1 MPELRPRR
9 ALLLLVLVN
18 ATWGASYSVLKST
31 VDRVPPLMTAALG
44 ISAGTALLWAI
55 RATRPSRP
63 RVPPGDRLRI
73 ALLGNLGLSANVL
86 LTFEGI
92 ARATATDASLAIV
105 GETIFT
111 ILLAAALGE
120 RAAGRRLL
128 AAAFGVI
135 GMALVVLDGAVDDAG
150 ASARLLGVLLL
161 LLATL
166 ADAIYNVRGAA
177 LTRRY
182 DALTMLTWAMTGTL
196 PVWLVILA
204 WVGACDGWPAL
215 DLGAVLGLAWI
226 GGVQYTLCFWAWFAL
241 IARTGSSLGA
251 VTVAAQPLAG
261 VLAGVLV
268 LSERP
273 SPTAW
278 LGGLLTV
285 VALACAAV
293 APERRREPWRLFSD
307 SPYARKRAR
316 VRHPA

>member
-1 MPELRPRR
+1 MPELRPRS

-31 VDRVPPLMTAALG
+31 VDRVPPLLTAALG

-55 RATRPSRP
+55 RATRPPGP
-63 RVPPGDRLRI
+63 RVPPGDRWRI
-73 ALLGNLGLSANVL
+73 ALLGNVGLSANVL

-111 ILLAAALGE
+111 VLLAAALGE
-120 RAAGRRLL
+120 RAEGRRLL
-128 AAAFGVI
+128 AATLGVI
-135 GMALVVLDGAVDDAG
+135 GMALVVMDGALDDTRAG
-150 ASARLLGVLLL
+150 ARLLGVLLL

-196 PVWLVILA
+196 PVWLVILV
-204 WVGACDGWPAL
+204 WYGACDGWPAL
-215 DLGAVLGLAWI
+215 DLGVALGLGWI

-241 IARTGSSLGA
+241 LARTGASLGA

-268 LSERP
+268 LSERLG
-273 SPTAW
+273 PTAW

-285 VALACAAV
+285 VALAIASPSA
-293 APERRREPWRLFSD
+293 RSD
-307 SPYARKRAR
+307 GRGA
-316 VRHPA
+316 